1 MYIYIYI
8 LYKTSHLVIL
18 SRRQSYLVY
27 KLASIIDLS
36 LSDVAFSVCYLRFSI
51 Y

>member
-8 LYKTSHLVIL
+8 YILSTTSHLVIL

-27 KLASIIDLS
+27 KLVSVIDLS
-36 LSDVAFSVCYLRFSI
+36 LSDVAFSV
-51 Y
+51 